1 MEVKNPED
9 LVFSSTG
16 TDTHFILTS
25 SLKGYQVQSFWMRM
39 KGVTTQIADSGAKAD
54 RIQVSVS
61 VAVQAASGVKI
72 FRKLFLIPDGVVLD
86 QIKTEFNEEE
96 SVLRVLMPKS
106 VRGVRGDR
114 VEEIRR
120 GHKTTWHVPDKVPE
134 TEKRRK
140 NAQEMAQ
147 GNKDVPQHEPE
158 EASGVTITHPEEEP
172 IHQLNQRDLPSTQE
186 TPAKEDADLEAKSRA
201 AGGCEQG
208 PEAAE
213 STKVE
218 ADQATQRAQV
228 EECNAQAQLKPKQEN
243 DLTEPLKPDHPEEK
257 VDNREGSLAPP
268 KKCRPCSLCLF
279 AGSAILVSIV
289 ALAIHFGRPKRR

>member
-1 MEVKNPED
+1 MLN
-9 LVFSSTG
+9 
-16 TDTHFILTS
+16 I
-25 SLKGYQVQSFWMRM
+25 RM
-39 KGVTTQIADSGAKAD
+39 LISGEPIQIADRREKAI
-54 RIQVSVS
+54 RLWVRVSVE
-61 VAVQAASGVKI
+61 VQAASGVIK
-72 FRKLFLIPDGVVLD
+72 FRNFFWIPDGVVLD
-86 QIKTEFNEEE
+86 QVKTEFNEEQ

-120 GHKTTWHVPDKVPE
+120 GHRTTWPVPDKVPE
-134 TEKRRK
+134 TKKRRK
-140 NAQEMAQ
+140 NVQEMEQ

-158 EASGVTITHPEEEP
+158 EASGVTMTHPEEEP
-172 IHQLNQRDLPSTQE
+172 THQLNQRDLPSTQE
-186 TPAKEDADLEAKSRA
+186 TPAKEDADLEAKTRA

-208 PEAAE
+208 QEAAE

-228 EECNAQAQLKPKQEN
+228 EEYNAKAQLKPKQEN

-257 VDNREGSLAPP
+257 VDNRKGSLAPP

-289 ALAIHFGRPKRR
+289 ALVIHFRRPKRK